1 MVFGK
6 TRASQKSYVPAVGQD
21 QLKPGEAPRPIDPR
35 RSDRGSTAPAAPR
48 PPALTLKSP

>member
-21 QLKPGEAPRPIDPR
+21 QLKPGEAPRPIDPPPQP
-35 RSDRGSTAPAAPR
+35 DRASQPPAAPR
-48 PPALTLKSP
+48 PPRSL